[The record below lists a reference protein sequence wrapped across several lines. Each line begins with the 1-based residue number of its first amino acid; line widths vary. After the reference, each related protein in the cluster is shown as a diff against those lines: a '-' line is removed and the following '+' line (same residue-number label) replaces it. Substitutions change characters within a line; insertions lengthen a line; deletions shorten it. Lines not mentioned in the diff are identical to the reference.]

1 MNNNY
6 LFDEEA
12 LAFAS
17 AVRNT
22 NYKNENKCLRK
33 NHKRWLKILAL
44 EQAEQNAAALIAK
57 GIDYNTVSKITG
69 LTFNVVQL
77 IANNCGD

>member
-22 NYKNENKCLRK
+22 NYRNENKCLRK
-33 NHKRWLKILAL
+33 NHKRWVKIMAL

-57 GIDYNTVSKITG
+57 GIEFDTNAKITG
-69 LTFNVVQL
+69 LSYSVVQL
-77 IANNCGD
+77 IANSCGD